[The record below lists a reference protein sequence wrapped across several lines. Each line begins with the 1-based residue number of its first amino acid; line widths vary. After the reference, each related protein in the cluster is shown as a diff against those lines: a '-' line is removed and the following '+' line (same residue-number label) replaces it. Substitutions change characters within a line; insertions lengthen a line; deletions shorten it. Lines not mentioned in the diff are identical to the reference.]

1 MGTLLPTTW
10 LVALFA
16 EQSAWWDSWVQMGTR
31 VLEAAGWRVI
41 ILSLWRRL
49 VGVTKY
55 VMLALGLL
63 LLLALVVVLWTP
75 WVIRSYQARV
85 GRHAVAEALG
95 VPVERVRPTG
105 SPGLFK
111 VMEPNG
117 DDWVCEVG
125 GDAGGRIWSV
135 VFHLPYPDGFSLE
148 KEGLE
153 GGDRRCEEGGPALLP
168 RGARSADL

>member
-1 MGTLLPTTW
+1 
-10 LVALFA
+10 
-16 EQSAWWDSWVQMGTR
+16 MGTR

-41 ILSLWRRL
+41 ILSLWRWL
-49 VGVTKY
+49 VAVARCVVLVVG
-55 VMLALGLL
+55 
-63 LLLALVVVLWTP
+63 LLALAAVLVP
-75 WVIRSYQARV
+75 WGIRSYQARV

-95 VPVERVRPTG
+95 VPVERVRPAG
-105 SPGLFK
+105 SPGSFK

-125 GDAGGRIWSV
+125 GDAEGRIWSV

-153 GGDRRCEEGGPALLP
+153 GAIDDVRREVRRYFHEEPEALTCECVPHTEGIGYVVC
-168 RGARSADL
+168 RSVASGWLYDPSCA